1 MTVVA
6 AAAPRATTK
15 PAAKTETQYFA
26 IFIDGKKVGHS
37 KRTRQVSDGK
47 VTTSE
52 TKVFTISRGA
62 VAITARLSYT
72 DIETTD
78 GKPIGFKSVQD
89 IGIMAM
95 AIEGAVT
102 PAGKVNVTITTGQ
115 SVQKRVIDWPE
126 GALMSEGLRILAKKK
141 GLTEG
146 TKYTAKIFTSLTL
159 KAEDEERLVGPTKNV
174 DLLGRVVPLTE
185 VKTTIKGVT
194 ATNYVDRNFHDQ
206 KVVLPAMGMTLE
218 IVACSRVFA
227 LSKNDVADFFARFL
241 LSPPQPLKNVASA
254 RSITYT
260 LEPIAQPGKPA
271 DKAKLHF
278 PATDNQ
284 TVRNLKTGTV
294 VVTVCPVKAEVGAA
308 FPYKGKD
315 KTALSALKATRFI
328 QCDDKKIKSLA
339 RQAVGDTKDTLKAAR
354 KIEAFV
360 RKYINK
366 KDLSVG
372 YASAVEVAASRQ
384 GDCSE
389 HAVLAAALCRAVGIP
404 AQVVTGVAY
413 VESFGGRKGVF
424 GPHAWNRVLIGGKW
438 VGFDA
443 ALNGYDAGHIMLT
456 TGDGNPDEFF
466 GIIST
471 VGCFRIA
478 KVAIQGE

>member
-1 MTVVA
+1 MSVVA
-6 AAAPRATTK
+6 VAAPQATTK
-15 PAAKTETQYFA
+15 PAVKTETEYFA
-26 IFIDGKKVGHS
+26 VFMDGKKIGHC
-37 KRTRQVSDGK
+37 KRTRQASDGK

-52 TKVFTISRGA
+52 TMVITISRGT
-62 VAITARLSYT
+62 VAITLRTSDT

-78 GKPIGFKSVQD
+78 GKPLGFKAISD
-89 IGIMAM
+89 IGIMATT
-95 AIEGAVT
+95 IEGTVT

-115 SVQKRVIDWPE
+115 SVQKRVMDWPE

-146 TKYTAKIFTSLTL
+146 TKYTVRTFASLTL
-159 KAEDEERLVGPTKNV
+159 RAEDEERLVGPTKNV

-185 VKTTIKGVT
+185 IKTTTKGVS
-194 ATNYVDRNFHDQ
+194 ATYYVDKNFRDQ
-206 KVVLPAMGMTLE
+206 KFVLPAMGMNLE

-227 LSKNDVADFFARFL
+227 LSKNDVADFLSRFL

-254 RSITYT
+254 KSIIYT
-260 LEPIAQPGKPA
+260 LAPTG
-271 DKAKLHF
+271 KAKLHF

-284 TVRNLKTGTV
+284 TVRNVKNGSV
-294 VVTVCPVKAEVGAA
+294 IVTVRPVKAEAGAT

-315 KTALSALKATRFI
+315 KTALSALKTTRFV

-339 RQAVGDTKDTLKAAR
+339 RKAVGDTKDTAEAAR
-354 KIEAFV
+354 RIEKFV
-360 RKYINK
+360 RKYIKK

-384 GDCSE
+384 GDCTE
-389 HAVLAAALCRAVGIP
+389 HAVLTAALCRAIGIP

-413 VESFGGRKGVF
+413 VENFGGRKGVF
-424 GPHAWNRVLIGGKW
+424 GPHAWNRVLIGDKW
-438 VGFDA
+438 IGFDA
-443 ALNGYDAGHIMLT
+443 ALNGYDAGHITLT
-456 TGDGNPDEFF
+456 TGDGSPDDFF

-471 VGCFRIA
+471 LGYFKIA
-478 KVAIQGE
+478 KVTIQK